1 MWLQELGV
9 IYEDYRGL
17 SVDQTPH
24 TKGVQAPQL
33 PKPNLSIRNVKLG
46 TQEPNMAASSLAGN
60 VMFGNPTEQEEV
72 TQDTPIS
79 KVKLCN
85 YIDEICGTLDSVNPA
100 DRMALMVLSKLK
112 KLVKDT

>member
-17 SVDQTPH
+17 ASDQTPH

-33 PKPNLSIRNVKLG
+33 PKPNLSIRNVKMG
-46 TQEPNMAASSLAGN
+46 EQVPNMAADSLAGN

-72 TQDTPIS
+72 IDDKPIS
-79 KVKLCN
+79 KTKLCKL
-85 YIDEICGTLDSVNPA
+85 IDEICGTLDTVNPA

-112 KLVKDT
+112 SQVKTA

>member
-1 MWLQELGV
+1 MWLHELGL

-17 SVDQTPH
+17 SVDGTPN

-46 TQEPNMAASSLAGN
+46 TPEPNMAASSLAGN

-72 TQDTPIS
+72 IDKPIS
-79 KVKLCN
+79 KKKICD
-85 YIDEICGTLDSVNPA
+85 YINEICSTLDSSNPT
-100 DRMALMVLSKLK
+100 DRMAVMVLSKLK
-112 KLVKDT
+112 AKVIDT

>member
-33 PKPNLSIRNVKLG
+33 PKANLSIRNVKMG
-46 TQEPNMAASSLAGN
+46 EQTPNMAADSLAGN
-60 VMFGNPTEQEEV
+60 VMFGNPSEQEEV
-72 TQDTPIS
+72 IDKPIS
-79 KVKLCN
+79 KTKICK
-85 YIDEICGTLDSVNPA
+85 YIDEICGTLDSANPV
-100 DRMALMVLSKLK
+100 DRMALMSLGKLK
-112 KLVKDT
+112 TLVKNT